1 MELNGRIK
9 LINDL
14 MTFDSGFRKRE
25 FVLTTQEQ
33 YPQDIKMEVIQDRV
47 SLLDSLKPGDEVQV
61 YFNVK
66 GREYNGN
73 YYVNLQAWKIEGA
86 GTDSQTVS
94 NPPLP
99 DAPPPIG
106 EDDDDLP
113 F

>member
-47 SLLDSLKPGDEVQV
+47 SLLDSVKPGDEVQV
-61 YFNVK
+61 FFNVK

-73 YYVNLQAWKIEGA
+73 YYVNLQAWKIESSGA
-86 GTDSQTVS
+86 GSQS
-94 NPPLP
+94 EPNPPLP
-99 DAPPPIG
+99 DGPPPIG